1 MEKKT
6 NFIYDKDYDNLIISN
21 KQENEKV
28 ENNYIFGDFIISIAG
43 NGKVVS
49 LEILQ
54 VSNYLKKIGFDPKIM
69 ENIQN
74 IELMV
79 EAERDYVQVSFQI
92 FSLLKQGI
100 DRKLVPVANLALVG
114 IN

>member
-1 MEKKT
+1 MRKET

-28 ENNYIFGDFIISIAG
+28 KNNYVFGDFIISVTG

-54 VSNYLKKIGFDPKIM
+54 VSNYFEKMGFDPKIL

-74 IELMV
+74 IELVV
-79 EAERDYVQVSFQI
+79 EAERDYVQIGFQI

-100 DRKLVPVANLALVG
+100 DKKLVPVANLPLVA